1 MTKLTKNGIAPAEIE
16 AITAMAELQA
26 EDVFNVEQVK
36 GISPPI
42 DAANLDDIADFPI
55 AVLPESIAQHI
66 TLASEMHIAP
76 ADYLAIGYLATLA
89 TFAGSL
95 FEIKSNLTCI
105 GEDGGQQYGNLY
117 FILIGD
123 SSDGKSKALKEFL
136 RPALAVDRKMKDEY
150 KIAAARYRKDLR
162 QFRID
167 VKKNPNAGEPIP
179 PEQIMYYT
187 NKCTTAGLLAQV
199 ERNGNSGK
207 PFVLYVDEM
216 KGLFDKVSK
225 GGGHLAD
232 LISVLID
239 LFQQSQITITLKGS
253 TQDGHS
259 VDNITDIVNSALTFV
274 GGIQKRAIKALINE
288 LTIAQ
293 GFAPRL
299 LYTSSKFEDRP
310 FVMPTPEQ
318 SQKLKDYREKWANC
332 VNELHQLCEKNVH
345 LAQAGQKYRQ
355 TFHLDT
361 TAVQYH
367 AAFEAE
373 HVAKMNAHR
382 KANEPELREM
392 IAKHREIVLRLTL
405 LLHIGDHFAQAPE
418 LAALHPISINVS
430 AATFE
435 RACRLQQYFE
445 QQALKA
451 LDKDVNVH
459 PRELLPIRVQQWFAA
474 LPNSF
479 TLEYIL
485 HDKAQAASNEAANI
499 GAESTQYEWVKRL
512 RDLKLIDVDRTGV
525 YNKI

>member
-1 MTKLTKNGIAPAEIE
+1 MAKLTKNGTAAAEIE
-16 AITAMAELQA
+16 AKIALAELQA
-26 EDVFNVEQVK
+26 EDIFKVEQVK
-36 GISPPI
+36 EKSPPI
-42 DAANLDDIADFPI
+42 DAADLENIADFPI

-76 ADYLAIGYLATLA
+76 ADYLAVGYLATLA

-95 FEIKSNLTCI
+95 FEIKSDLTCI
-105 GEDGGQQYGNLY
+105 GDDGGQQYGNNY
-117 FILIGD
+117 FVLIGD

-136 RPALAVDRKMKDEY
+136 RPALAIDRKMKDDF
-150 KIAAARYRKDLR
+150 KIAAAQYRKDLR

-199 ERNGNSGK
+199 EKNGNSGK
-207 PFVLYVDEM
+207 PLVLYVDEM
-216 KGLFDKVSK
+216 KGLLDKAK
-225 GGGHLAD
+225 GGGHSVD

-239 LFQQSQITITLKGS
+239 LHQQSPITITLKGN
-253 TQDGHS
+253 TQDGQS
-259 VDNITDIVNSALTFV
+259 VDNITDIVSSALTFV

-299 LYTSSKFEDRP
+299 LYTSSKFDDRP
-310 FVMPTPEQ
+310 FVMPTAEQ
-318 SQKLKDYREKWANC
+318 VQKLKAHREQWANC
-332 VNELHQLCEKNVH
+332 INELHQLCEKNVH
-345 LAQAGQKYRQ
+345 LAKARQ
-355 TFHLDT
+355 TYRKTFYLDA
-361 TAVQYH
+361 TAVEYH
-367 AAFEAE
+367 AAFEAD

-382 KANEPELREM
+382 KLNEPELREM
-392 IAKHREIVLRLTL
+392 IAKHRELILRLTL
-405 LLHIGDHFAQAPE
+405 LLHVGDHFAKAPE
-418 LAALHPISINVS
+418 LDALNPMKIKIP

-459 PRELLPIRVQQWFAA
+459 PRELLPLNVQQWYDD
-474 LPNSF
+474 LPNTF
-479 TLEYIL
+479 KRNDLLTEAAKAMHAKHHINAVRTM
-485 HDKAQAASNEAANI
+485 DKYLGLLKRAQALAA
-499 GAESTQYEWVKRL
+499 
-512 RDLKLIDVDRTGV
+512 DRTGV
-525 YNKI
+525 YTKI

>member
-1 MTKLTKNGIAPAEIE
+1 
-16 AITAMAELQA
+16 
-26 EDVFNVEQVK
+26 
-36 GISPPI
+36 
-42 DAANLDDIADFPI
+42 
-55 AVLPESIAQHI
+55 
-66 TLASEMHIAP
+66 
-76 ADYLAIGYLATLA
+76 
-89 TFAGSL
+89 
-95 FEIKSNLTCI
+95 
-105 GEDGGQQYGNLY
+105 
-117 FILIGD
+117 
-123 SSDGKSKALKEFL
+123 
-136 RPALAVDRKMKDEY
+136 
-150 KIAAARYRKDLR
+150 
-162 QFRID
+162 
-167 VKKNPNAGEPIP
+167 
-179 PEQIMYYT
+179 MYYT

-445 QQALKA
+445 QQAL
-451 LDKDVNVH
+451 H

-499 GAESTQYEWVKRL
+499 GAESTQYKWVKRL

>member
-1 MTKLTKNGIAPAEIE
+1 MTKIAKNGIAPAEIE
-16 AITAMAELQA
+16 AITALAELQA
-26 EDVFNVEQVK
+26 EDVFKVEQVREK
-36 GISPPI
+36 SPPI
-42 DAANLDDIADFPI
+42 DAANLEQIADFPLD
-55 AVLPESIAQHI
+55 VLPESIAKHI

-95 FEIKSNLTCI
+95 YEIKSDLTCI
-105 GEDGGQQYGNLY
+105 GEDGGQQYGNNY
-117 FILIGD
+117 FVLIGD

-136 RPALAVDRKMKDEY
+136 RPALAVDRKMKDDF
-150 KIAAARYRKDLR
+150 KLAAARYRKDLR

-207 PFVLYVDEM
+207 PLVLYVDEM
-216 KGLFDKVSK
+216 KGLLDKAK
-225 GGGHLAD
+225 GGGHSVD

-239 LFQQSQITITLKGS
+239 LHQQSQITITLKGS

-274 GGIQKRAIKALINE
+274 GGIQKRAIKALIND

-318 SQKLKDYREKWANC
+318 SQELKAHREKWANC
-332 VNELHQLCEKNVH
+332 INELHQLCEKNVH

-355 TFHLDT
+355 TFHLDA

-405 LLHIGDHFAQAPE
+405 LLHIGDHVSQAPE
-418 LAALHPISINVS
+418 LAALHPISIHVS

-499 GAESTQYEWVKRL
+499 GAESTQYKWVKRL